1 MTDTADQPEGIP
13 ADPAPEAI
21 QGVIPAQP
29 EDFPGLPDS
38 AEQSAMIAVRFAAGC
53 LGHRAGDVAEI
64 EETAQ
69 VRDLIEAGY
78 LVRLIKA
85 VE

>member
-1 MTDTADQPEGIP
+1 MTTGVPVPETIL
-13 ADPAPEAI
+13 
-21 QGVIPAQP
+21 GVIPALPDLPTILSGAADAVQP
-29 EDFPGLPDS
+29 E
-38 AEQSAMIAVRFAAGC
+38 ATTVRFFAGC